1 MCRRVRQRVA
11 YMRMR
16 WRSRWRS
23 TEAFA
28 SSASVRGRGQ
38 ARDLRAAPADL
49 RAAARP
55 SAGERRGV
63 ATRVRVA
70 CARRDAPKSEKNP
83 REIPRALERDRE
95 TRAWEGDKKEPRAS
109 SATVAMQAGA
119 LIRIVARVLPH
130 LLILRVPV
138 LVVRERWGGPQ
149 DVEVLRGG
157 GQELAVGLD
166 LRGFPTGLHRDRS
179 ADTGAPRA
187 SDRTAQ
193 PGARCSGLGAF
204 ALGRMDASLSPDG
217 KSARH
222 AAVFGR
228 CKSSERGQSHDP
240 SASTVRAPHGAAAR
254 LRPSL
259 APARRPGCPRRA
271 EPRTRPGRPCGA

>member
-11 YMRMR
+11 YMRMS

-49 RAAARP
+49 RGAARP

-95 TRAWEGDKKEPRAS
+95 TRAWEGGEKEPRAS
-109 SATVAMQAGA
+109 SAKAKRRRATPRATQIGSTFFARAQAFA
-119 LIRIVARVLPH
+119 
-130 LLILRVPV
+130 
-138 LVVRERWGGPQ
+138 
-149 DVEVLRGG
+149 
-157 GQELAVGLD
+157 
-166 LRGFPTGLHRDRS
+166 
-179 ADTGAPRA
+179 TGAPGAPPIRRRKG
-187 SDRTAQ
+187 STATATRFF
-193 PGARCSGLGAF
+193 PGALAGPGDVDDLYALPLESADRDPYEEVTTEVIVGGSLSTLGLFFLSGLAG
-204 ALGRMDASLSPDG
+204 LR
-217 KSARH
+217 RR
-222 AAVFGR
+222 FG
-228 CKSSERGQSHDP
+228 
-240 SASTVRAPHGAAAR
+240 
-254 LRPSL
+254 
-259 APARRPGCPRRA
+259 
-271 EPRTRPGRPCGA
+271 

>member
-1 MCRRVRQRVA
+1 
-11 YMRMR
+11 MRMR

-49 RAAARP
+49 RGAARP

-119 LIRIVARVLPH
+119 LIRIVARVFRTFWYCVSQCSSCENAGADRRMLKCSEEAVRS
-130 LLILRVPV
+130 LR
-138 LVVRERWGGPQ
+138 
-149 DVEVLRGG
+149 
-157 GQELAVGLD
+157 
-166 LRGFPTGLHRDRS
+166 
-179 ADTGAPRA
+179 
-187 SDRTAQ
+187 
-193 PGARCSGLGAF
+193 
-204 ALGRMDASLSPDG
+204 
-217 KSARH
+217 
-222 AAVFGR
+222 
-228 CKSSERGQSHDP
+228 
-240 SASTVRAPHGAAAR
+240 
-254 LRPSL
+254 
-259 APARRPGCPRRA
+259 
-271 EPRTRPGRPCGA
+271 

>member
-1 MCRRVRQRVA
+1 VVRRGTSGRHPQTFAR
-11 YMRMR
+11 RR
-16 WRSRWRS
+16 GRRRGNDGGSRR
-23 TEAFA
+23 A
-28 SSASVRGRGQ
+28 SASRALAVMLQKAKKTRAKFRALSNATVRRGRGRE
-38 ARDLRAAPADL
+38 A
-49 RAAARP
+49 
-55 SAGERRGV
+55 RRGV
-63 ATRVRVA
+63 
-70 CARRDAPKSEKNP
+70 
-83 REIPRALERDRE
+83 
-95 TRAWEGDKKEPRAS
+95 WAS

-204 ALGRMDASLSPDG
+204 ALGRKDASLSPDG

>member
-1 MCRRVRQRVA
+1 M
-11 YMRMR
+11 
-16 WRSRWRS
+16 S
-23 TEAFA
+23 T
-28 SSASVRGRGQ
+28 SASARGVYENEMAFKMAFDRGVRV
-38 ARDLRAAPADL
+38 LRVGSGSRSGAGPQGGTQ
-49 RAAARP
+49 RP
-55 SAGERRGV
+55 SRGGEAVGGGTTGGRSP
-63 ATRVRVA
+63 RVRVA
-70 CARRDAPKSEKNP
+70 CARRDAPESEKNP

-95 TRAWEGDKKEPRAS
+95 TRAWEGGEKGLRAS

-179 ADTGAPRA
+179 ADIGAPRA

-204 ALGRMDASLSPDG
+204 ALGRKDASLSPDG

-240 SASTVRAPHGAAAR
+240 SASTVRAAHGAAAR

-259 APARRPGCPRRA
+259 PPARRPGCPRRA
-271 EPRTRPGRPCGA
+271 EPRTHPGRPCGA

>member
-1 MCRRVRQRVA
+1 MAFDRGVRGR
-11 YMRMR
+11 
-16 WRSRWRS
+16 
-23 TEAFA
+23 
-28 SSASVRGRGQ
+28 ASVRGRGQ
-38 ARDLRAAPADL
+38 AQDLGAAPADL
-49 RAAARP
+49 RGAARP

-95 TRAWEGDKKEPRAS
+95 TRAWEGGEKGLRAS

-119 LIRIVARVLPH
+119 HIRIVARVHPH

-138 LVVRERWGGPQ
+138 LVVRESWGGPQ

-204 ALGRMDASLSPDG
+204 ALGRKDASLSPDG

-228 CKSSERGQSHDP
+228 CKSGERGQSHDP
-240 SASTVRAPHGAAAR
+240 SASTVRAPLGAAAR

>member
-1 MCRRVRQRVA
+1 MAFKMAFDRGVRVLRVGSGS
-11 YMRMR
+11 
-16 WRSRWRS
+16 RSGAGPQGG
-23 TEAFA
+23 T
-28 SSASVRGRGQ
+28 Q
-38 ARDLRAAPADL
+38 
-49 RAAARP
+49 RP
-55 SAGERRGV
+55 SRGGEAVGGGTTGGRSP
-63 ATRVRVA
+63 RVRVA

-95 TRAWEGDKKEPRAS
+95 TRAWEGGEKGLRAS

-204 ALGRMDASLSPDG
+204 ALGRKDASLSPDG